1 MNGPGGSATASVTI
15 NVEDPFAPPTV
26 SISANP
32 STIPKGSAST
42 LSWISKN
49 AQSAH
54 IDNGIGIVPIESA
67 LEVSPEHTTTYTITV
82 IGSAGP
88 ANAQVTVIVM
98 GNPEPQP
105 EGSFG
110 ARYEDLVPPDA
121 TLKTYDPRRFCL
133 ITGLVLDVQGSPLE
147 GVSITIL
154 HHPEYGTALTN
165 NEGRF
170 SIPVEGGGT
179 ITLVYHRTGLI
190 TAHRKVNAPWN
201 DTAVAETLKM
211 IAEDE
216 NATVVT
222 FDGSIGTVATHQ
234 STPVSDS
241 FGNRSCTMVFKGDNK
256 AYAVDENGNDIAELN
271 TITVRATEFA
281 TPDSMPAILPPTSAY
296 TYCVELKVDGIQR
309 ARFKDPVIVWV
320 NNFLGFTVGSVVP
333 AGYYDRDRG
342 VWVPADNGKVARLLD
357 ADGDGIVDSFDADGD
372 NLADGEADGL
382 SDVTK
387 YPPGATFWRV
397 PVSHFTPDDFNWPY
411 GPPVDSISPNPTVAT
426 VASQKLEEQKDCQAK
441 VSSYIEERSGV
452 FHEDIPI
459 PGTGMS
465 LHYTSSNASGYKTL
479 IMVPASGATVPN
491 SLKRII
497 VKVSV
502 AGRDFEKALP
512 PEPFQKA
519 EFYWDRLDQLGRRV
533 DAPIKARVRIGF
545 VYQGYY
551 LTAPNRPGA
560 FAQAGE
566 GNSGIPGRDDFVRWS
581 EDSLLLQGRRTI
593 SDSIADGWTL
603 SHHHSMSPENSALLY
618 KGDGSVLQ
626 SNIQVIDT
634 VAGNGETGYT
644 GDGGPAKEA
653 KLRYPYHVA
662 VDGKGNLYISEYHN
676 HRIRKVDANGIIT
689 TFAGTSDPGW
699 SGDGGPA
706 TQARLYSPWASAA
719 DSEGNLYISDFDN
732 CCIRKVD
739 TNGIITTIANE
750 VACGYWGDGGPAIS
764 AGIRDPMGIAVDA
777 EGNIFFA
784 DGNKIRKIDTQGII
798 TRIAGEGGTGFYG
811 DGFGGDGGPALNATF
826 YWPFGLAVDNEG
838 NVYISDT
845 FNCRVRKI
853 DRSGIINTVA
863 GSGNW
868 DYGGDGGPATQAG
881 LSETY
886 GIAVDAAGNIY
897 VSEYNFRVR
906 KINTAGIITTVAG
919 NGNDGSSGDG
929 GPAVVASL
937 SEPMG
942 IAVDRAGNLYIADEW
957 ADVVRRVSATSPTAK
972 VLAGNDFLFAEED
985 NLGFILTSSG
995 LHKSTLELDTGV
1007 PLYEFGYDQTKNLT
1021 SITDRFG
1028 NTTIIRRDGDGA
1040 PV

>member
-1 MNGPGGSATASVTI
+1 VNGPGGGATASVTI

-54 IDNGIGIVPIESA
+54 IDNGIGIVPIEGA
-67 LEVSPEHTTTYTITV
+67 LDVSPEHTTTYTITV

-88 ANAQVTVIVM
+88 ANAQVTVMVT

-133 ITGLVLDVQGSPLE
+133 ITGFVLDVQGSPLE

-241 FGNRSCTMVFKGDNK
+241 FGNRSCTMVFKGDNN

-320 NNFLGFTVGSVVP
+320 NNFLASPWVPLP
-333 AGYYDRDRG
+333 AGFDRQ
-342 VWVPADNGKVARLLD
+342 RLGTWTTEGRQASD
-357 ADGDGIVDSFDADGD
+357 ADGDGIVDFDADGD
-372 NLADGEADGL
+372 NLADEAGGL
-382 SDVTK
+382 LDVTK

-411 GPPVDSISPNPTVAT
+411 GSPVDSISPNPTVAT

-465 LHYTSSNASGYKTL
+465 PITLAAMPAARHYHGACKRGKRPKQPGNHCESLSSRPTL
-479 IMVPASGATVPN
+479 KGGALR
-491 SLKRII
+491 SHSRKRSFINT
-497 VKVSV
+497 
-502 AGRDFEKALP
+502 
-512 PEPFQKA
+512 
-519 EFYWDRLDQLGRRV
+519 DQLGRRV
-533 DAPIKARVRIGF
+533 DAPMKHA
-545 VYQGYY
+545 
-551 LTAPNRPGA
+551 
-560 FAQAGE
+560 
-566 GNSGIPGRDDFVRWS
+566 
-581 EDSLLLQGRRTI
+581 
-593 SDSIADGWTL
+593 
-603 SHHHSMSPENSALLY
+603 
-618 KGDGSVLQ
+618 
-626 SNIQVIDT
+626 
-634 VAGNGETGYT
+634 
-644 GDGGPAKEA
+644 
-653 KLRYPYHVA
+653 
-662 VDGKGNLYISEYHN
+662 
-676 HRIRKVDANGIIT
+676 
-689 TFAGTSDPGW
+689 
-699 SGDGGPA
+699 
-706 TQARLYSPWASAA
+706 
-719 DSEGNLYISDFDN
+719 
-732 CCIRKVD
+732 
-739 TNGIITTIANE
+739 
-750 VACGYWGDGGPAIS
+750 
-764 AGIRDPMGIAVDA
+764 
-777 EGNIFFA
+777 
-784 DGNKIRKIDTQGII
+784 
-798 TRIAGEGGTGFYG
+798 
-811 DGFGGDGGPALNATF
+811 
-826 YWPFGLAVDNEG
+826 
-838 NVYISDT
+838 
-845 FNCRVRKI
+845 
-853 DRSGIINTVA
+853 
-863 GSGNW
+863 
-868 DYGGDGGPATQAG
+868 
-881 LSETY
+881 
-886 GIAVDAAGNIY
+886 
-897 VSEYNFRVR
+897 
-906 KINTAGIITTVAG
+906 
-919 NGNDGSSGDG
+919 
-929 GPAVVASL
+929 
-937 SEPMG
+937 
-942 IAVDRAGNLYIADEW
+942 
-957 ADVVRRVSATSPTAK
+957 
-972 VLAGNDFLFAEED
+972 
-985 NLGFILTSSG
+985 
-995 LHKSTLELDTGV
+995 
-1007 PLYEFGYDQTKNLT
+1007 
-1021 SITDRFG
+1021 
-1028 NTTIIRRDGDGA
+1028 
-1040 PV
+1040 